1 MEERVDLLEM
11 GESQHKDSIED
22 ESKLHNNSIE
32 EERKL
37 KSQFVAISKLCTSDI
52 KSFSISWPWKRPS
65 DEVINPTQG
74 FAGYEGMSNSRWT
87 RRMREL
93 SRLML

>member
-22 ESKLHNNSIE
+22 DSKLHNNSIE
-32 EERKL
+32 EEKKL

-52 KSFSISWPWKRPS
+52 KSFRISWPWKRPS
-65 DEVINPTQG
+65 DEVMYPITQG
-74 FAGYEGMSNSRWT
+74 FARYHKACKTQGGRGGCKNYRD
-87 RRMREL
+87 
-93 SRLML
+93 

>member
-22 ESKLHNNSIE
+22 DSKLHNNSIE
-32 EERKL
+32 EEKKL

-52 KSFSISWPWKRPS
+52 KSFRISWPWKRPS
-65 DEVINPTQG
+65 DEVMYPITQG
-74 FAGYEGMSNSRWT
+74 FARYHRARQTQGGRGGCKNYRD
-87 RRMREL
+87 
-93 SRLML
+93 